1 MVGEWWSFA
10 QKGDCLWVTYF
21 KYKSLHNYTRQGS
34 RQSGY
39 KEDNRSSA
47 GEEGYA
53 AICAGRQASERDGPR
68 PIRPTCVSSEVGNG

>member
-21 KYKSLHNYTRQGS
+21 KYKSLHNYTREGS

-39 KEDNRSSA
+39 KEHNRSSA

-53 AICAGRQASERDGPR
+53 TMCAGCEGDERNSMR
-68 PIRPTCVSSEVGNG
+68 PLSTTMLYCIKSG